1 MNHTYTLLLRLAFL
15 LSLFNGSAVLG
26 QNTHRFTLSGT
37 VSDSLTGE
45 TLIGATVMVSGTLN
59 TGVSANEYGYYSI
72 TLPTGTYTVQCSF
85 IGYRVKGSTVQLTA
99 NVKLDLA
106 LALSS
111 QVLNEVE
118 ITAEKKGFDLQRPDI
133 GAERMDMKDVAKLPM
148 IFGERDVLKAI
159 QLLPGVKSA
168 GDGQAGFYVRGGG
181 ADQNLVLL
189 DEAPVYNASHLLGF
203 FSTFNANAI
212 KDVQLYKGS
221 MPAQFGG
228 RLASV
233 LDIRMKDGN
242 DQKLGVS
249 GSIGTISSSLT
260 VEGPIK
266 KNKAS
271 FIIAARR
278 TYADVFLKLYSDP
291 GIRDNKLYFYDLNA
305 KVNVDAGP
313 KDKLFLSGYF
323 GRDVVGLGT
332 TLGIDWGNATGTA
345 RWNHIYSPRWFSNTS
360 FIFSNYNYGVA
371 FKTDAHDFSI
381 TSVVRDF
388 NLTHELSFY
397 PSPGSKWKVGFSSI
411 HHTITPGKVESSGTS
426 GVNAFSIQDQY
437 TWENALFASWD
448 KTVTDRLTMNMG
460 LRVSGLSVLGN
471 GEFYTFDPEGEL
483 TTTTTHGNGEIV
495 KTYVN
500 PEPRV
505 SFSYLTSEVS
515 SVKGSYARMTQNMHL
530 LSNSTSGSPTDRWIG
545 DSNIIKPEIGDQVSG
560 GYFRKLKEG
569 AYEMSG
575 EVYYKWM
582 QNQIDYRNGA
592 DILVNQYIEGE
603 LLFGKGRA
611 YGLEVMA
618 RKNTGRLTGW
628 IGYTLSRTERQ
639 IGGINNGDWY
649 YARQDRTHDVSVVG
663 TYELNER
670 WSFSALWTYN
680 TGNAVTFPTGKY
692 MVDDQVLFSYT
703 ERNAGRMP
711 AYHRLDLSATMTR
724 TWKKHE
730 STWNF
735 SLYNAYGRQN
745 AYTITFQEN
754 EDDPNRTSAIKTSL
768 FRWVPSISYGF
779 KF

>member
-1 MNHTYTLLLRLAFL
+1 MQRSILLLRLALL
-15 LSLFNGSAVLG
+15 LSIIAGTRTFG
-26 QNTHRFTLSGT
+26 QNTQRFTLSGT
-37 VSDSLTGE
+37 VTDSLTGE
-45 TLIGATVMVSGTLN
+45 SLIGASVQVSGALN
-59 TGVSANEYGYYSI
+59 TAISANEYGFYSI
-72 TLPTGTYTVQCSF
+72 TLPAGAYEVRSSF
-85 IGYRVKGSTVQLTA
+85 IGYRPKSIPVALAA
-99 NVKLDLA
+99 NVELDLA
-106 LALSS
+106 LLMTG
-111 QVLNEVE
+111 QELGEVVV
-118 ITAEKKGFDLQRPDI
+118 TKEKKGVDLQRPDI
-133 GAERMDMKDVAKLPM
+133 GTERMDMKEVEKLPM

-242 DQKLGVS
+242 DRKLGVS
-249 GSIGTISSSLT
+249 GSLGLISSNLT
-260 VEGPIK
+260 VEGPLK
-266 KNKAS
+266 KGKSS

-305 KVNVDAGP
+305 KVNVDVGP

-360 FIFSNYNYGVA
+360 LIYSDYNYGVS

-381 TSVVRDF
+381 TSVVRDL

-397 PSPGSKWKVGFSSI
+397 PKPGSKWKFGFSSI
-411 HHTITPGKVESSGTS
+411 RHTITPGQVESSGSS
-426 GVNAFSIQDQY
+426 GINAFSIEDQY

-448 KTVTDRLTMNMG
+448 KSVTDRLTLNVG
-460 LRVSGLSVLGN
+460 LRASALSVLGK
-471 GEFYTFDPEGEL
+471 GDFYTFDDAGEVTS
-483 TTTTTHGNGEIV
+483 TTSHGRGQIV
-495 KTYVN
+495 RTYVN
-500 PEPRV
+500 PEPRL
-505 SFSYLTSEVS
+505 SFSYLTSEFS

-545 DSNIIKPEIGDQVSG
+545 TSNIIQPEIGDQVSG
-560 GYFRKLKEG
+560 GYFRKLKAG
-569 AYEMSG
+569 AYEVSG

-628 IGYTLSRTERQ
+628 IGYTLSRTERR
-639 IGGINNGDWY
+639 IEGINNGNWY
-649 YARQDRTHDVSVVG
+649 NARQDRTHDISIVG
-663 TYELNER
+663 TYALNER

-680 TGNAVTFPTGKY
+680 TGNAVTFPSGKY
-692 MVDDQVLFSYT
+692 TVDDQVLFSYT

-711 AYHRLDLSATMTR
+711 AYHRLDLSATMTQK
-724 TWKKHE
+724 WKKHE

-735 SLYNAYGRQN
+735 SVYNAYGRQN
-745 AYTITFQEN
+745 AYTINIQEN
-754 EDDPNRTSAIKTSL
+754 EDDPNRTSAIKTAL

>member
-1 MNHTYTLLLRLAFL
+1 MNPLSHLRSRLAFL
-15 LSLFNGSAVLG
+15 LTLFTGTFAFAQSAQRV
-26 QNTHRFTLSGT
+26 TLSGT
-37 VSDSLTGE
+37 VKDSLSGE
-45 TLIGATVMVSGTLN
+45 TLIGATLLLRGAAS
-59 TGVSANEYGYYSI
+59 TGVSTNEYGFYSI
-72 TLPTGTYTVQCSF
+72 TLPVGTYEVTSSF
-85 IGYRVKGSTVQLTA
+85 IGYKAVSKMVQLTS
-99 NVKLDLA
+99 NMKLDLA

-111 QVLNEVE
+111 KELGEVVV
-118 ITAEKKGFDLQRPDI
+118 AREKKGFDLQRPDI

-148 IFGERDVLKAI
+148 IFGERDALKAI

-168 GDGQAGFYVRGGG
+168 GDGQSGFYVRGGG
-181 ADQNLVLL
+181 ADQNLILL

-228 RLASV
+228 RIASV

-242 DQKLGVS
+242 DRKLGVS
-249 GSIGTISSSLT
+249 GSLGLISSNLT
-260 VEGPIK
+260 IEGPIK

-278 TYADVFLKLYSDP
+278 TYADVFLKLQSNKD
-291 GIRDNKLYFYDLNA
+291 IRDNKLYFYDLNA
-305 KVNVDAGP
+305 KLNVDVGA

-332 TLGIDWGNATGTA
+332 TLGIDWGNATGTL
-345 RWNHIYSPRWFSNTS
+345 RWNHIHSPRWFSNTS
-360 FIFSNYNYGVA
+360 LIYSNYNYGVA

-381 TSVVRDF
+381 TSVVRDLD
-388 NLTHELSFY
+388 LTHELSFY
-397 PSPGSKWKVGFSSI
+397 PKPGSKWKVGFSSI
-411 HHTITPGKVESSGTS
+411 RHTITPGKVESSGTS
-426 GVNAFSIQDQY
+426 GVNAFSIQEQY

-448 KTVTDRLTMNMG
+448 KTVTDRLTMNVG
-460 LRVSGLSVLGN
+460 LRVSGLSVLGK
-471 GEFYTFDPEGEL
+471 GDFYTFDPTGEVTS
-483 TTTTTHGNGEIV
+483 TTSHGSGSIV
-495 KTYVN
+495 QTYVN
-500 PEPRV
+500 PEPRL
-505 SFSYLTSEVS
+505 SFSYLTSEFA
-515 SVKGSYARMTQNMHL
+515 SVKGSFARMTQNMHL

-545 DSNIIKPEIGDQVSG
+545 TSNNIKPEIGDQVSG
-560 GYFRKLKEG
+560 GYFRKLKAG
-569 AYEMSG
+569 AYELSG

-628 IGYTLSRTERQ
+628 VGYTLSRTERQ
-639 IGGINNGDWY
+639 IDGINNGEWY
-649 YARQDRTHDVSVVG
+649 FARQDRTHDVSIVG
-663 TYELNER
+663 TYDLNER

-692 MVDDQVLFSYT
+692 TVDDQVMFSYT

-711 AYHRLDLSATMTR
+711 AYHRLDLSATLTR
-724 TWKKHE
+724 KWKKHE

-754 EDDPNRTSAIKTSL
+754 EDDPSRTSAIKTSL

>member
-1 MNHTYTLLLRLAFL
+1 MNHSTLLLRLALL
-15 LSLFNGSAVLG
+15 LSIIAGTRSFG
-26 QNTHRFTLSGT
+26 QDPQRFTLSGT
-37 VSDSLTGE
+37 VTDSLTGE
-45 TLIGATVMVSGTLN
+45 TLIGASVHVSGALN
-59 TGVSANEYGYYSI
+59 TGVSANEYGFYSI
-72 TLPTGTYTVQCSF
+72 TLPAGAYEVHCSF
-85 IGYRVKGSTVQLTA
+85 IGYRAQSSNVELSA
-99 NVKLDLA
+99 NVKLDLT
-106 LALSS
+106 LVMSS
-111 QVLNEVE
+111 KELGEVVV
-118 ITAEKKGFDLQRPDI
+118 TKEKKGFDLQRPDI
-133 GAERMDMKDVAKLPM
+133 GAERMDMKDVEKLPM

-189 DEAPVYNASHLLGF
+189 DEAPVYNTSHLLGF

-221 MPAQFGG
+221 MPAQYGG

-242 DQKLGVS
+242 DRKLGVS
-249 GSIGTISSSLT
+249 GSVGTISTNLT

-266 KNKAS
+266 KGKSS

-291 GIRDNKLYFYDLNA
+291 GIRNNKLYFYDLNA

-360 FIFSNYNYGVA
+360 FIFSDYNYGVS

-381 TSVVRDF
+381 TSVVRDL

-397 PSPGSKWKVGFSSI
+397 PKPGSKWKIGFSSI
-411 HHTITPGKVESSGTS
+411 RHTITPGKVESSGTS
-426 GVNAFSIQDQY
+426 GINAFSIQDQY

-448 KTVTDRLTMNMG
+448 KTVTDRLTLNVG
-460 LRVSGLSVLGN
+460 LRASALSVLGK
-471 GEFYTFDPEGEL
+471 GDFYTFDPAGEVTS
-483 TTTTTHGNGEIV
+483 TTSHGSGSIV
-495 KTYVN
+495 QTYVN
-500 PEPRV
+500 PEPRL
-505 SFSYLTSEVS
+505 SFSYLTSEFS

-545 DSNIIKPEIGDQVSG
+545 TSNIIKPEIGDQVSG
-560 GYFRKLKEG
+560 GYFRKLKDG
-569 AYEMSG
+569 AYELSG
-575 EVYYKWM
+575 EAYYKWM

-628 IGYTLSRTERQ
+628 IGYTLSRTERR
-639 IGGINNGDWY
+639 IDGINNGHWY
-649 YARQDRTHDVSVVG
+649 NARQDRTHDVSIVG
-663 TYELNER
+663 TYALNER

-680 TGNAVTFPTGKY
+680 TGNAVTFPSGKY
-692 MVDDQVLFSYT
+692 RVDDQVLFSYT

-711 AYHRLDLSATMTR
+711 AYHRLDLSATLTR
-724 TWKKHE
+724 KWKKHE

-745 AYTITFQEN
+745 AYTINFQEN

-768 FRWVPSISYGF
+768 FRWVPSVSYGF

>member
-1 MNHTYTLLLRLAFL
+1 MRNSTWLLHSVLLLGLFAGTRAF
-15 LSLFNGSAVLG
+15 A
-26 QNTHRFTLSGT
+26 QDPQRFTLSGT
-37 VSDSLTGE
+37 VTDSLTGE
-45 TLIGATVMVSGTLN
+45 TLIGASVQVSGALS
-59 TGVSANEYGYYSI
+59 TGVSANEYGFYSI
-72 TLPTGTYTVQCSF
+72 TLPVGAYEVRSSF
-85 IGYRVKGSTVQLTA
+85 IGYRPKSITVALAA

-106 LALSS
+106 LLMTGEE
-111 QVLNEVE
+111 LGEVVV
-118 ITAEKKGFDLQRPDI
+118 TKEKKGVDLQRPDI
-133 GAERMDMKDVAKLPM
+133 GTERMDMKDVEKLPM

-242 DQKLGVS
+242 DRTLGVS
-249 GSIGTISSSLT
+249 GSLGLISSNLT
-260 VEGPIK
+260 VEGPLK
-266 KNKAS
+266 KGKSS

-360 FIFSNYNYGVA
+360 LIYSDYNYGVS

-381 TSVVRDF
+381 TSVVRDL

-397 PSPGSKWKVGFSSI
+397 PKPGSKWKVGFSSI
-411 HHTITPGKVESSGTS
+411 RHTITPGKVESSGTS

-448 KTVTDRLTMNMG
+448 KTVTDRLTMNVG
-460 LRVSGLSVLGN
+460 LRASALSVMGK
-471 GEFYTFDPEGEL
+471 GDFYTFDDAGEV
-483 TTTTTHGNGEIV
+483 TSTSSHGSGQIV
-495 KTYVN
+495 RTYVN
-500 PEPRV
+500 PEPRLSV
-505 SFSYLTSEVS
+505 SYLTSEFS

-545 DSNIIKPEIGDQVSG
+545 TSNIIKPEIGDQVSG
-560 GYFRKLKEG
+560 GYFRKLKAG
-569 AYEMSG
+569 AYEVSG

-628 IGYTLSRTERQ
+628 IGYTLSRTERRFV
-639 IGGINNGDWY
+639 GINNGAWY
-649 YARQDRTHDVSVVG
+649 NARQDRTHDISIVG
-663 TYELNER
+663 TYALNER

-680 TGNAVTFPTGKY
+680 TGNAVTFPSGKY
-692 MVDDQVLFSYT
+692 KVDDQVLFSYT

-711 AYHRLDLSATMTR
+711 AYHRLDLTATMTR
-724 TWKKHE
+724 KWKKHE

-745 AYTITFQEN
+745 AYTINFQEN
-754 EDDPNRTSAIKTSL
+754 EDDPNRTSAIKTAL
-768 FRWVPSISYGF
+768 FRWIPSISYGF